1 MLVFLGVY
9 SALMCMATSLELTF
23 NRGIFFL
30 IMLIAA
36 VLFYG
41 LFTVLET
48 FRNGKLYGLLGILLF
63 YIALWLRFRSALQQ
77 GMVTMVNSFLKQFM
91 NYSGTTLTLWNY
103 NASLEETGSVL
114 FCTTFVL
121 ILVGVLQVALVSAFF
136 YRKRRS
142 VVFIIVTVPFMLMPL
157 LIGKMGYFSNVFTYL
172 VVSVSIVG
180 TRHLRT
186 DATDRRMRQKLSLVL
201 MVVCLVEGLIAYAY
215 MPRLL
220 P

>member
-1 MLVFLGVY
+1 
-9 SALMCMATSLELTF
+9 MATSLELTF

-48 FRNGKLYGLLGILLF
+48 FRNGKLYGLLGLLLF
-63 YIALWLRFRSALQQ
+63 YIALWLRFHSALQQ

-142 VVFIIVTVPFMLMPL
+142 VVFIM
-157 LIGKMGYFSNVFTYL
+157 
-172 VVSVSIVG
+172 
-180 TRHLRT
+180 
-186 DATDRRMRQKLSLVL
+186 
-201 MVVCLVEGLIAYAY
+201 
-215 MPRLL
+215 
-220 P
+220 